1 MAPRPKSAGT
11 EGAGPGPTADARD
24 VYTVTRLN
32 QEARDLL
39 ELNFPYLWV
48 EGEVSNLA
56 RPPSGHLYFTL
67 KDASSQIRCVLF
79 KNANRLL
86 RTLPRDGQK
95 VLVRAHPSLYTARG
109 DFQLLVEFLEDYGA
123 GDLRRAFELLQQKL
137 LAEGLFDL
145 YGIGAVALNPTGKRE
160 SDELFGLR
168 VGDVHLRQLLAC
180 GLHNALQQL

>member
-39 ELNFPYLWV
+39 ELTFPYLWV

-67 KDASSQIRCVLF
+67 KDDAAQIRGVIWRSS
-79 KNANRLL
+79 AAAL
-86 RTLPRDGQK
+86 RF
-95 VLVRAHPSLYTARG
+95 A
-109 DFQLLVEFLEDYGA
+109 
-123 GDLRRAFELLQQKL
+123 
-137 LAEGLFDL
+137 
-145 YGIGAVALNPTGKRE
+145 
-160 SDELFGLR
+160 
-168 VGDVHLRQLLAC
+168 
-180 GLHNALQQL
+180 